1 MLSLEACRAALGPE
15 APLGEAELE
24 EIRDRSERMAK
35 LLISVFRESRVA
47 RPRSTRVDFANGGRE
62 HEHRLPGGKRPAD
75 LEEQS

>member
-15 APLGEAELE
+15 APLSEAELE

-47 RPRSTRVDFANGGRE
+47 RPRSTRVDFANGGKE
-62 HEHRLPGGKRPAD
+62 HGPLPGGKRPSD
-75 LEEQS
+75 CDEPS